1 MRIFSVHGEMKQ
13 SHLKAIKHFARKELE
28 KPLPELLSVMSVC
41 NKAQF
46 ERMRRSFRRI
56 STKMA
61 LEKSSRERMKSA
73 NLTKKFTVVLVFSL
87 QFLS

>member
-1 MRIFSVHGEMKQ
+1 MK
-13 SHLKAIKHFARKELE
+13 HLAKKELE
-28 KPLPELLSVMSVC
+28 KPLPDLLSVMSVC

-61 LEKSSRERMKSA
+61 LESRERIKSA
-73 NLTKKFTVVLVFSL
+73 NLTKKFTVV
-87 QFLS
+87 